1 MPADRFVKRVR
12 RDVRRLVASWTGTY
26 QYTIDQVLED
36 IITRCGE
43 LSLHLRSSEERTKQ
57 DFTVLLTV
65 QTMSY
70 LHSGRHRV
78 AL

>member
-1 MPADRFVKRVR
+1 M
-12 RDVRRLVASWTGTY
+12 WTSAY
-26 QYTIDQVLED
+26 QYTIDQVLND
-36 IITRCGE
+36 IIERCEE
-43 LSLHLRSSEERTKQ
+43 LKLRLTTSEERAKA

-70 LHSGRHRV
+70 LHGGGHRV